1 VRDSN
6 KIRQSGELL
15 KDKNITAKEF
25 GKKVNEK
32 LLLTGDNAS
41 SWSNRSLDWYNSE
54 RRLIFA
60 VDPESL
66 AFKNLNQD
74 FFNKVS
80 KNGLNIISAPDSCGA
95 WSQFLSPVIL

>member
-1 VRDSN
+1 M
-6 KIRQSGELL
+6 KSGELL
-15 KDKNITAKEF
+15 KDKDITAKEF

-32 LLLTGDNAS
+32 LLLTGDNAT

-60 VDPESL
+60 ADPKSL
-66 AFKNLNQD
+66 AFKNLNHD

-80 KNGLNIISAPDSCGA
+80 KNGLKIISAPDSCGA
-95 WSQFLSPVIL
+95 WSQFLSPAIL